1 MSVKSASRQSGG
13 PKDGATTNVAVY
25 LSVEHANSV
34 LLTTAEILSRSSKR
48 LSPRNQLIPRR
59 RRSVNFRLPCE
70 NRLASDRRRTYIA
83 PLGDFDPFLARRS
96 RPWPGRDDVARARR
110 RRKVREVRQHDHRHH
125 RSSPAPAPHNYLL
138 AGSKVGPDEVGVI
151 DGQSRRGGSQ
161 LYQGLYVGVDTPTH
175 QSIVTVGVAL
185 FVCAER
191 CSQPAEVHRVHLL
204 TRALSY
210 VSVYIEKVMLV
221 SKLLPGEK
229 HWNPDRRHQANERQ
243 LDPLLDLLVGHPA
256 L

>member
-1 MSVKSASRQSGG
+1 MGPPRTSPYICPSSMPTRFSSQLLRSVALFETTVARAINSSRDVGVG
-13 PKDGATTNVAVY
+13 
-25 LSVEHANSV
+25 
-34 LLTTAEILSRSSKR
+34 
-48 LSPRNQLIPRR
+48 
-59 RRSVNFRLPCE
+59 VNFRLPCE
-70 NRLASDRRRTYIA
+70 SRLASDRRRTYIA
-83 PLGDFDPFLARRS
+83 PLGDFDPLLARRS
-96 RPWPGRDDVARARR
+96 RPWPGRDDVVRARR
-110 RRKVREVRQHDHRHH
+110 RRKVREVRQHDHRHR

-151 DGQSRRGGSQ
+151 AGQSRRGGSQ

-185 FVCAER
+185 FVCAGR

-229 HWNPDRRHQANERQ
+229 HWNPDRRH
-243 LDPLLDLLVGHPA
+243 
-256 L
+256 